1 MMKKIVFLLLVVGLL
16 ACNSDKSVESGENAQ
31 AETVDLN
38 NLQGSA
44 FAPVALG
51 DNNET
56 RILTKDF
63 WVFEFYVSDSDFE
76 GGKANRGRWYQ
87 FNMDGTFA
95 SGHWQQQTAYGSWK
109 IDYSEQYPMII
120 IDSYK
125 DSEDCAWQLHSL
137 TPDQTEM
144 SWVGGKGYANY
155 ADMAKLINLMTMP
168 TKAQFGDE

>member
-1 MMKKIVFLLLVVGLL
+1 MKKIVFFLLVAGFL
-16 ACNSDKSVESGENAQ
+16 ACDSDKSVGNGDNAQ
-31 AETVDLN
+31 TETGDLN

-109 IDYSEQYPMII
+109 IDYSERYPMII

-144 SWVGGKGYANY
+144 SWVGGKGYPNY

-168 TKAQFGDE
+168 TKKQFGDE